1 MKQKEREIKKLE
13 KQLENVLK
21 RRRKILDKA
30 LLSGISAQDYL
41 ELLLYDRMP
50 VHREE
55 AERALRSVMENET
68 NR

>member
-1 MKQKEREIKKLE
+1 MGQNEREIKKIE

-21 RRRKILDKA
+21 RRRKILDEA
-30 LLSGISAQDYL
+30 LLSGISTKDYF

-55 AERALRSVMENET
+55 AEQALKERGNGV
-68 NR
+68 